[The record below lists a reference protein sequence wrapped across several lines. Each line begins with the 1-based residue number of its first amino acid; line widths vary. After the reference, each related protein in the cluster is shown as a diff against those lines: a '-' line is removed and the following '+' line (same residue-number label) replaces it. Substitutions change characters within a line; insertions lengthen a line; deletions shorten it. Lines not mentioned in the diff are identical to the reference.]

1 MKDCCKEV
9 LEALQIMQAAI
20 DNALVPKED
29 KDQKDWRIA
38 FNEWVNSTKSVTFD
52 PPQIVC
58 DSYEQKG
65 VFVPAE
71 RPTPKPIL
79 VAYVGT
85 ELLCKAG
92 SKELQEK
99 FLEKIVIDLNSKLKG
114 EYHVIAS
121 TSSIDPQNV
130 TFEIL

>member
-9 LEALQIMQAAI
+9 LDALQIMQAAI

-38 FNEWVNSTKSVTFD
+38 FDEWSSSNKGL
-52 PPQIVC
+52 QII
-58 DSYEQKG
+58 
-65 VFVPAE
+65 PAE

-79 VAYVGT
+79 YAGVGT
-85 ELLCKAG
+85 ELLCKVG

-99 FLEKIVIDLNSKLKG
+99 FLEKIVIDLSSKLKG